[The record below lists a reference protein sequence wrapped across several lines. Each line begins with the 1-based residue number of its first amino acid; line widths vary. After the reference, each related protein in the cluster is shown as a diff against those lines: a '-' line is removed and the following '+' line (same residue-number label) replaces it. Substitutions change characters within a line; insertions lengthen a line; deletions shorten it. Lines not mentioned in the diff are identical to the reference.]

1 MADQGPRSRGP
12 SLVDLLTLG
21 LSAAVSVALGLGIGW
36 LLDSRLDTLPVCTM
50 IGLAVGVA
58 LAVATVWAQ
67 MRKFLQQ

>member
-1 MADQGPRSRGP
+1 MTDRGPRSGGP
-12 SLVDLLTLG
+12 TLVDLLTLG
-21 LSAAVSVALGLGIGW
+21 LSAAFCVGVGLGIGV

-58 LAVATVWAQ
+58 GAVTTVWAQ